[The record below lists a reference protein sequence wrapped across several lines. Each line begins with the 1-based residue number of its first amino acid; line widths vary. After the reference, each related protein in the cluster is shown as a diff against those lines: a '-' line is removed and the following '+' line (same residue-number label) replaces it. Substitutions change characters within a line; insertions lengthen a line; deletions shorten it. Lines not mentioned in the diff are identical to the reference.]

1 MVFQKEEQ
9 GGIYYNDIQ
18 DENITVVS
26 SSKVYSI
33 DFNEVDLKSAG
44 RPIPLVA
51 NLERESAKEFTLLY
65 SYNCSKDYVFN
76 PRSFVTIPAG
86 SKTVEINLRY
96 KGSEIPKMCVVEFE
110 LSSQTTQNYVLKTSK
125 LYIAGSLSID
135 KEATIAPMRL
145 RISKT
150 EIESEDVGFTVL
162 DQPTKHNRPEI
173 YEIEANIIGAN
184 SGTLT
189 VSSSEP
195 GTIYWTLMKIGTKKR
210 NVNRKDIYNKD
221 VPSGILYGSIKTG
234 VRNELATIQ
243 S

>member
-1 MVFQKEEQ
+1 
-9 GGIYYNDIQ
+9 
-18 DENITVVS
+18 
-26 SSKVYSI
+26 
-33 DFNEVDLKSAG
+33 
-44 RPIPLVA
+44 
-51 NLERESAKEFTLLY
+51 
-65 SYNCSKDYVFN
+65 
-76 PRSFVTIPAG
+76 
-86 SKTVEINLRY
+86 
-96 KGSEIPKMCVVEFE
+96 MCVVEFE

-210 NVNRKDIYNKD
+210 NVNRKDIYNND
-221 VPSGILYGSIKTG
+221 VPSGILYGSVKTG
-234 VRNELATIQ
+234 VRN
-243 S
+243 